1 MADDI
6 KKKIRENLKKTYPD
20 MSDKD
25 MDKSVD
31 RFIRNIDN
39 FLPTPSEKMNGTTK
53 KAEGGMMNKS
63 LKPVDKSKNPGLA
76 KLPTGVRNKMGY
88 MKDGG
93 AVKREKKKED
103 KPQGLDPLGLMKP
116 RSSKRKTYTQSK
128 PKIGNPM
135 PMTPD
140 LIEKAKEGKYPNP
153 RAPKIDRDEVIKAKP
168 LKEGGMVLEI
178 GLRPASKQEMKMA
191 KEMKPQKKA
200 NGGMVARGTGAA
212 IRGKGFKGVF

>member
-93 AVKREKKKED
+93 AVKKKD
-103 KPQGLDPLGLMKP
+103 
-116 RSSKRKTYTQSK
+116 
-128 PKIGNPM
+128 
-135 PMTPD
+135 
-140 LIEKAKEGKYPNP
+140 
-153 RAPKIDRDEVIKAKP
+153 
-168 LKEGGMVLEI
+168 GGMVLEI
-178 GLRPASKQEMKMA
+178 GLRPATKQEMKMA

-200 NGGMVARGTGAA
+200 NGGMVSRGTGQA